1 MASTAFLS
9 LAKKAH
15 LSDGTTY
22 AYVVAPPS
30 SPGQATFLLLH
41 RYPSSSYDWRHQ
53 IIGLLKG
60 GYGFI
65 DPDLLGYGET
75 DKPTDP
81 HAYRLNTMCNH
92 MVEILDIENV
102 SIALLVGR
110 ALLSP
115 LASRLPTY
123 HRHRCHGL
131 MTIAVSYLE
140 PGIVWNMDAISK
152 LSKSLVGYET
162 YGYWKWHNTDEA
174 AN

>member
-110 ALLSP
+110 DWWAELHFLPFLSP
-115 LASRLPTY
+115 LFFFLPFFLSCIVQFLQAHKKKRTSR
-123 HRHRCHGL
+123 
-131 MTIAVSYLE
+131 S
-140 PGIVWNMDAISK
+140 
-152 LSKSLVGYET
+152 
-162 YGYWKWHNTDEA
+162 
-174 AN
+174 